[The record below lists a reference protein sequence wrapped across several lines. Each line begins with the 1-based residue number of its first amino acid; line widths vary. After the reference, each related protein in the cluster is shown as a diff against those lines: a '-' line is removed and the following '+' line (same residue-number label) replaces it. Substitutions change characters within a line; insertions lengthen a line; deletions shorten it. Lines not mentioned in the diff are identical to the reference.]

1 MKTGKL
7 PKTGKYS
14 LSLHIFVLQDSVL
27 YTCTCKLK
35 CEPMKETKRS
45 CKSMI
50 VRFHSITKVLPID
63 SAIFEE
69 NHLQNVHVTE
79 KYLKHHWKS
88 SILCPLDTITDA

>member
-69 NHLQNVHVTE
+69 NHLGNVHVTE
-79 KYLKHHWKS
+79 KCLKHHWKS
-88 SILCPLDTITDA
+88 SEHPH